1 MESDPDARVAFR
13 RQLAELLVGPL
24 AGAGAAASDRAIEA
38 WQAVLD
44 EAPTD
49 FGAMDALERLY
60 DAAKRFGDLEELVQ
74 RRLDVAETDA
84 ERIAG
89 RVRLAR
95 LVDRLGRRGE
105 AIDQLQEILAG
116 DPDNADASQELAE
129 LLRKDARWAELGA
142 LLDRRV
148 AAAQRAG
155 DQAALRATWLALAAL
170 REEQLVDLPGAR
182 AALGEALAIAE
193 DAATLDRGAALAE
206 KAGDLEA
213 TVTLRERRVGQLTGA
228 EAVAEASRVAELAE
242 SKLRDIPRAERAL
255 QAAWDLDR
263 GAEAA
268 KQRLITFYEKHARHA
283 PLAQVLRGDAE
294 AASDKAVKVPLLRR
308 VADLYAKE
316 LGDPASAAALL
327 EQAAQL
333 EPEDRSILLTLCD
346 LYIAASRQADAIPV
360 LQKIIASYGTK
371 RTKEVAVYQHRL
383 GLALEGLGDVPG
395 ALGAFDA
402 AFKID
407 LTNVAILRDLGRLCW
422 RTGDFDRAQKTFRA
436 LLLQK
441 LDASSGITKG
451 DIYYYLGDIAAKQ
464 GDPKKAVQNLERALV
479 EQPGHPEAGPLL
491 GQLKG

>member
-1 MESDPDARVAFR
+1 
-13 RQLAELLVGPL
+13 
-24 AGAGAAASDRAIEA
+24 
-38 WQAVLD
+38 
-44 EAPTD
+44 
-49 FGAMDALERLY
+49 
-60 DAAKRFGDLEELVQ
+60 
-74 RRLDVAETDA
+74 
-84 ERIAG
+84 
-89 RVRLAR
+89 
-95 LVDRLGRRGE
+95 
-105 AIDQLQEILAG
+105 
-116 DPDNADASQELAE
+116 
-129 LLRKDARWAELGA
+129 
-142 LLDRRV
+142 
-148 AAAQRAG
+148 
-155 DQAALRATWLALAAL
+155 
-170 REEQLVDLPGAR
+170 
-182 AALGEALAIAE
+182 
-193 DAATLDRGAALAE
+193 
-206 KAGDLEA
+206 
-213 TVTLRERRVGQLTGA
+213 
-228 EAVAEASRVAELAE
+228 
-242 SKLRDIPRAERAL
+242 
-255 QAAWDLDR
+255 
-263 GAEAA
+263 
-268 KQRLITFYEKHARHA
+268 
-283 PLAQVLRGDAE
+283 VLRGDAE

-333 EPEDRSILLTLCD
+333 EPEDRSILLPLCD